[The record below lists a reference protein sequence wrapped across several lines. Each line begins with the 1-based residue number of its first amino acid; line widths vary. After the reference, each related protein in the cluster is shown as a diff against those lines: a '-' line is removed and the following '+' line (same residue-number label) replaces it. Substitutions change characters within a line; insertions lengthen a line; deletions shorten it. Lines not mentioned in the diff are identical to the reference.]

1 VSPFMTIVLSQVGDP
16 AAVSA
21 SLGIPPNV
29 FNLIVSLVGA
39 IAILLLGW
47 IVAALV
53 SSAVRG
59 LLKRTEID
67 NRIVGMTA
75 GQQSQGLNIE
85 NIIATIVFWIVM
97 ILAIVAALNVLNLN
111 TVSQPLNG
119 FLNQIF
125 TFLPRLGAAG
135 LLIVTAWLLATIT
148 RLVVIRSARS
158 LALDEKVIGEPVAES
173 APPSGQFLLSETL
186 GNVLYWFIFL
196 FFLPLILDVL
206 GLNGPLQPVQNLLNE
221 FLTAL
226 PNIFKAIVIGIAGWL
241 IARVVREI
249 VRNLLVA
256 LGTDR
261 FGQRLGLT
269 RSNTQQPLSW
279 IIATVVYVLIL
290 IPTTIAALDALRI
303 SSISVP
309 AALMLNQILGAI
321 PQIFTAAVILIFGY
335 VIGQLVKELVTNLL
349 TGIGFNNVLSW
360 LGIQSDYSSPL
371 PPPPPVEPVDPNEPL
386 LIQPDTFARGTRTP
400 SEIVG
405 IIALV
410 GILLLAAVAATNVL
424 GIPALTAIVSGILL
438 LLGQLVVGL
447 TIFAIGL
454 YLSNL
459 AFNIIA
465 SSGTSQAKI
474 LAQTARIAILALVT
488 AMALQQI
495 GIAPNIINLAFGLL
509 LGAISVA
516 IALAFGL
523 GGRDVAAEQLRE
535 WLTNFNRKS

>member
-1 VSPFMTIVLSQVGDP
+1 MSLFLTTVLAQAVDP
-16 AAVSA
+16 VAVST

-29 FNLIVSLVGA
+29 FNLVTSLIGA
-39 IAILLLGW
+39 IAILVLGW

-53 SSAVRG
+53 SSAVRN
-59 LLKRTEID
+59 LLKRTDVD
-67 NRIVGMTA
+67 NRIVGMTT
-75 GQQSQGLNIE
+75 GRQGGGISVE
-85 NIIATIVFWIVM
+85 KIIGAIVFWIIM
-97 ILAIVAALNVLNLN
+97 ILAIVAALNVLNLT
-111 TVSQPLNG
+111 TVSQPLNQ

-125 TFLPRLGAAG
+125 AFLPRLGSAA
-135 LLIVTAWLLATIT
+135 LLAGAAWILATVS
-148 RLVVIRSARS
+148 RLIVIRSARS
-158 LALDEKVIGEPVAES
+158 LALDERVAGEPEPGVE
-173 APPSGQFLLSETL
+173 PDRNQFLLSETL
-186 GNVLYWFIFL
+186 GNVLYWFVFL

-206 GLNGPLQPVQNLLNE
+206 GLNGPLVPVQNLLND
-221 FLTAL
+221 FLAAL
-226 PNIFKAIVIGIAGWL
+226 PNIFKAIVIGVAGWL

-256 LGTDR
+256 VGTDR

-269 RSNTQQPLSW
+269 RSTSQQPLSW
-279 IIATVVYVLIL
+279 IIGTVVYVLIL
-290 IPTTIAALDALRI
+290 IPTAIAALDALQIR
-303 SSISVP
+303 SISVP
-309 AALMLNQILGAI
+309 AAAMLNQILSVI

-335 VIGQLVKELVTNLL
+335 VIGQLVKDLVTNLL
-349 TGIGFNNVLSW
+349 TGIGFNNVLNW
-360 LGIQSDYSSPL
+360 LGIRSDYVSPL
-371 PPPPPVEPVDPNEPL
+371 PPPPPVDANPDDPL
-386 LIQPDTFARGTRTP
+386 LIQPDAGRYGTRTP

-410 GILLLAAVAATNVL
+410 GILLIAAVAATNVL
-424 GIPALTAIVSGILL
+424 GIPALTAIVGGILV
-438 LLGQLVVGL
+438 LLGQILVGL
-447 TIFAIGL
+447 AIFAVGL

-459 AFNIIA
+459 AFNLIS

-535 WLTNFNRKS
+535 WLTSFRRRD